1 MPRLLKFINHSIEDF
16 AMQVTYNPI
25 EGTGQV
31 VYNLSVF
38 RTCDLAPAVDIVRGA
53 CRSGVCVSDL
63 VKFIHE
69 GESIDGYTIPQGST
83 GICTVCSITLDGL
96 LLKRGVPLNPI
107 GGGVIEIVD
116 RIPRRFTQIIRY
128 EDTTIDPLQVLAS
141 QDITS
146 ISRVISTGNGTILA
160 NIRECHMEA
169 EPLVA
174 ELLDDLAESRF
185 TGVLEVGM
193 PNSPLLGVQISPQY
207 IGMVAVGGTNPIA
220 AVKESGYPVITR
232 AMKGLLDVSEME
244 EISTC
249 GY

>member
-38 RTCDLAPAVDIVRGA
+38 RTSDLAPVVEIIRGA

-63 VKFIHE
+63 VKFIPE
-69 GESIDGYTIPQGST
+69 GESLDGYKIPQGST

-128 EDTTIDPLQVLAS
+128 EDTTIDPLQVLVS

-174 ELLDDLAESRF
+174 ELLDDLADSRF

-220 AVKESGYPVITR
+220 AVKEAGYPVITR

-244 EISTC
+244 EIGTSS
-249 GY
+249 Y

>member
-16 AMQVTYNPI
+16 AMRVTYDPI
-25 EGTGQV
+25 KGTGQV
-31 VYNLSVF
+31 VYNLSVLQ
-38 RTCDLAPAVDIVRGA
+38 TCDLAPAVEIIRGA
-53 CRSGVCVSDL
+53 CRAGVCVSDL
-63 VKFIHE
+63 VKFVHE
-69 GESIDGYTIPQGST
+69 GESVDGYKIPPGST

-96 LLKRGVPLNPI
+96 LLSRGVPLNPI

-116 RIPRRFTQIIRY
+116 RSPRRFTQIIRY

-169 EPLVA
+169 EPLIG

-193 PNSPLLGVQISPQY
+193 PNSPLLGVQISTQY

-220 AVKESGYPVITR
+220 AVKEAGYPAITR
-232 AMKGLLDVSEME
+232 AMKGLLDVSKME

-249 GY
+249 RY